1 MFRALLIDY
10 ETWSLNERVLRVLKT
25 ETIYTVQE
33 RIIGRW
39 KGVNSQGQQR
49 LVPFKNDIWLV
60 SYILDPYYTPKN
72 LDEDKVDKELDI
84 DWVVSLR
91 NIFGKFYSDNDIE
104 NSMNEL
110 YVMILKEGKW
120 GDQINR
126 LQNSVSISTEDNLK
140 TNVERV
146 ILQQDKMIPTRNM

>member
-1 MFRALLIDY
+1 M
-10 ETWSLNERVLRVLKT
+10 
-25 ETIYTVQE
+25 
-33 RIIGRW
+33 
-39 KGVNSQGQQR
+39 
-49 LVPFKNDIWLV
+49 
-60 SYILDPYYTPKN
+60 
-72 LDEDKVDKELDI
+72 DEDEVDKELDI
-84 DWVVSLR
+84 DWVVSLC

-146 ILQQDKMIPTRNM
+146 ILQQDKMIPTRNMWEVLGKSQFKRVWNIALRLYLLAVQSVNIE